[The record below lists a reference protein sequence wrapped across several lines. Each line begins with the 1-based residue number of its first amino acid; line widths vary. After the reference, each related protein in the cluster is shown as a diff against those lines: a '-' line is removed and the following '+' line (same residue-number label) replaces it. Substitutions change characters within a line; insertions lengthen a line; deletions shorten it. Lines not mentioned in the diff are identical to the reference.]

1 MSSDQ
6 RSITLCTL
14 KPDTRVFF
22 EVGFIPL
29 DISDEESIGL
39 VMMHADM
46 LVQFGENQEPREPR
60 EELEPEESV

>member
-1 MSSDQ
+1 MSGDQ
-6 RSITLCTL
+6 RSITPCTL
-14 KPDTRVFF
+14 KPDTRILF